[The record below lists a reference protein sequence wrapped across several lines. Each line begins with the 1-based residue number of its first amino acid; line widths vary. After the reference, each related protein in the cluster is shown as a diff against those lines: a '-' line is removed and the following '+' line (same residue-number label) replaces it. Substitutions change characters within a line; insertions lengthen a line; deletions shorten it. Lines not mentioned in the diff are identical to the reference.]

1 MINGFLKRCGNGKEC
16 PEVNVS
22 ASVSLA
28 PMPNFFNKRLSP
40 LPFST
45 YIIRL

>member
-22 ASVSLA
+22 VPVSFA
-28 PMPNFFNKRLSP
+28 PMPNFF
-40 LPFST
+40 
-45 YIIRL
+45 